1 MNLHEN
7 IQAKNTDQSDLT
19 HTITNISDTIPI
31 SPTPIPNDI
40 MDLLVTPIPA
50 PTDTLKDKI
59 TEHTSTSIH
68 GMSDMSSD
76 SEEDDYDNIMSGVE
90 ELSTHSDDDS
100 TNNELPVTPTLEAI
114 QETNV
119 TLQHSTSKQIRP
131 IEKKNTDKSSQQTI
145 TTMFQAMKRKLTP
158 GKADDASQDNQK
170 MQRNDLTS

>member
-1 MNLHEN
+1 MRISKQRTPTNQTSH
-7 IQAKNTDQSDLT
+7 IQSPIYLT
-19 HTITNISDTIPI
+19 LPI

-40 MDLLVTPIPA
+40 MDLLVTPISA
-50 PTDTLKDKI
+50 PTDILKDKI

-68 GMSDMSSD
+68 DMSDMSSD

-100 TNNELPVTPTLEAI
+100 TNNELLVTPTLEAI

-131 IEKKNTDKSSQQTI
+131 IERKNTDKSSQQTI
-145 TTMFQAMKRKLTP
+145 TTMFQGMKRKLTP

>member
-40 MDLLVTPIPA
+40 MDLLVTPISA

-131 IEKKNTDKSSQQTI
+131 IVRKKYRQVFTTDHHDNVSSYEKKVNSRESRRCI
-145 TTMFQAMKRKLTP
+145 TRQP
-158 GKADDASQDNQK
+158 EDAA
-170 MQRNDLTS
+170 

>member
-1 MNLHEN
+1 
-7 IQAKNTDQSDLT
+7 
-19 HTITNISDTIPI
+19 
-31 SPTPIPNDI
+31 
-40 MDLLVTPIPA
+40 
-50 PTDTLKDKI
+50 
-59 TEHTSTSIH
+59 
-68 GMSDMSSD
+68 MSDMSSD

-100 TNNELPVTPTLEAI
+100 TNNELLITPTLEAI

-131 IEKKNTDKSSQQTI
+131 IEKKIPDKSSQQTI